1 MISKRHQAQVLHTQF
16 PLRAAAAQ
24 TIHHCQGDT
33 LNDSVLDLPS
43 SSREHMHYVGLSRL
57 RKSSTLHVLH
67 LNEKKMSAKLLKR
80 KWPDS
85 ELEY

>member
-43 SSREHMHYVGLSRL
+43 SSREHMHYVRLSRL
-57 RKSSTLHVLH
+57 
-67 LNEKKMSAKLLKR
+67 
-80 KWPDS
+80 
-85 ELEY
+85 